1 MTNDEV
7 AKRRLALF
15 ETLNTGFWV
24 ALDVSW
30 FFQLKLACVGWA
42 VPTILTCI
50 VVIRYTEK
58 AAGPLLVSG
67 AVAFWACFN
76 VFWVLGDLK
85 MLAWGLATAKVF
97 IVLLTVCLLGAL
109 IAATMNDEA
118 RAAVLARLRRLR
130 ISRR

>member
-15 ETLNTGFWV
+15 ETVNTVFWV

-30 FFQLKLACVGWA
+30 FFQLKLACVIWA
-42 VPTILTCI
+42 IPTILTCI
-50 VVIRYTEK
+50 VVFRYTEK

-67 AVAFWACFN
+67 AAAFWACFN

-97 IVLLTVCLLGAL
+97 IVLLAVCLLGAL
-109 IAATMNDEA
+109 VAAAMNDQA

-130 ISRR
+130 IGRR